1 MYNHHHSITWFHVG
15 EKNITNPSGA
25 CYHAPAPQRGSRTLA
40 RITSSLDARTR
51 CPTTFV
57 GKKTDE
63 PAQQKKNETQPD
75 ATSPAATNNPTHQ
88 PGWGHKTSRSAPLRM
103 RLATTPE
110 KPRLLAIISGVPLLK
125 SSCAA
130 C

>member
-63 PAQQKKNETQPD
+63 PAQQKKTKRNPTPPAPQQQTTRR
-75 ATSPAATNNPTHQ
+75 TSPDGATRPRDQ
-88 PGWGHKTSRSAPLRM
+88 PRY
-103 RLATTPE
+103 E
-110 KPRLLAIISGVPLLK
+110 
-125 SSCAA
+125 
-130 C
+130 